1 MKIEIEIN
9 AEDTIAL
16 VEGVEVAIKELN
28 EFDDF
33 GHELTLLELEDGR
46 EFESQDDC
54 QTWKENQW

>member
-16 VEGVEVAIKELN
+16 VEGVEVAIRELN

-33 GHELTLLELEDGR
+33 GHELTRLELEDGR